1 MNRDC
6 FNNIKKA
13 LFTKGNVHLS
23 KKKGHQSHLNRGI
36 YQRCDKGHL
45 LKRKKGMSHNNRGT
59 HQKGKGHLLQRKRAL
74 VKVKGVPL
82 RFE

>member
-45 LKRKKGMSHNNRGT
+45 LKRKKGMIHNNRGHSSEGEGAFIT
-59 HQKGKGHLLQRKRAL
+59 KEKGTC
-74 VKVKGVPL
+74 
-82 RFE
+82 